1 MKKVLKYINYFLFI
15 WFNWNFRLACFTIS
29 HEIKGEKKY
38 HLDTLELNNLEKLS
52 LQGNINLAEIYQPAG
67 YYILEHLFTK
77 IDELVSEKNLIDF
90 GCGKGRVLVVAAH
103 YNFKMITGI
112 DFAKELAIAAAL
124 TVSKASQNLPDTEFK
139 IEWIDAAAYAILP
152 SQNVFFFFNPFKK
165 VVMEKVIDNMLFSK
179 KECSRPMYVIYLNPV
194 LKNLY
199 IDAGFIE
206 KYHHKKM
213 EYVEGVILE
222 LP

>member
-1 MKKVLKYINYFLFI
+1 
-15 WFNWNFRLACFTIS
+15 
-29 HEIKGEKKY
+29 
-38 HLDTLELNNLEKLS
+38 
-52 LQGNINLAEIYQPAG
+52 
-67 YYILEHLFTK
+67 LFTK
-77 IDELVSEKNLIDF
+77 INEIVSEKDLVDF

-139 IEWIDAAAYAILP
+139 IEWIDASAYAVLP

-165 VVMEKVIDNMLFSK
+165 VVMKQVMQNILFSK
-179 KECSRPMYVIYLNPV
+179 REHSRPMYVIYVNPV
-194 LKNLY
+194 LKDLF
-199 IDAGFIE
+199 IDAGFTE

-222 LP
+222 LL

>member
-1 MKKVLKYINYFLFI
+1 MKKVLKYINYFFFI
-15 WFNWNFRLACFTIS
+15 WFNWNFWLAYFTVS
-29 HEIKGEKKY
+29 HEIRGEKKY
-38 HLDTLELNNLEKLS
+38 HLDTLELNNLKKLS
-52 LQGNINLAEIYQPAG
+52 LQGNIDSAEIYQPAG

-77 IDELVSEKNLIDF
+77 INEIVSEKDLVDF

-139 IEWIDAAAYAILP
+139 IEWIDASAYAVLP

-165 VVMEKVIDNMLFSK
+165 VVMKQVMQNILFSK
-179 KECSRPMYVIYLNPV
+179 REHSRPMYVIYVNPV
-194 LKNLY
+194 LKDLF
-199 IDAGFIE
+199 IDAGFTE

-222 LP
+222 LL